1 MALMSRVSKRLRRI
15 IQRPASVE
23 LTRYEALLP
32 RIEKREPEL
41 EKLDDSELTAA
52 ATELGDELSSTG
64 TFTDRQLVEVCAL
77 GREAARRGLGERAFD
92 VQLLGTMG
100 LLTGHVVQMQTGE
113 GKTLAGA
120 LAAAGYALQ
129 GKRVHVISVNDYLA
143 RRDAEWMRPVYDLLG
158 VSVGW
163 VEPSLETVDRRAAY
177 GGEICYGAVSEIGFD
192 VLRDRL
198 VTDAGDLVQAEPEVA
213 IVDEADSVL
222 VDEARVPLVMAGS
235 VDAGVADLEVADIV
249 RRLRVGLH
257 YETDPDGRNAW
268 LTTAGAS
275 VVEKSLGGID
285 LYAEDGADRLASVN
299 VALHAHALLTRDVD
313 YLVRDGKVQLIN
325 ASRGRVAELQR
336 WPDGLQ
342 AAVEAKEQLPASD
355 RGEILDSITVQ
366 ALVARYPQ
374 VAGMTGTAVAVAEQ
388 LREFYE
394 LEVAVIPP
402 NTPNVREDAGDR
414 IFAAPNNKLR
424 AIVSE
429 IEEVHATG
437 RPILVGTQDVAES
450 EELAE
455 KLEKA
460 GLPCV
465 VLNARNDAEEAAIIA
480 EAGTYERITVSTQ
493 MAGRGTDIRLGGADG
508 SDRERVAE
516 IGGLHVIGTARYPSS
531 RLDDQLR
538 GRAGRQGDPGSSVF
552 FASLN
557 DELVLGH
564 APDVPDGIDAD
575 PETGEVTDNAAHR
588 QINHAQRVA
597 EGVDLEIH
605 RNTWR
610 YTRLIEHQRSEL
622 LKWRDEVLRTDAAT
636 KTLSELAVA
645 DDGSDGSDD
654 ADGSGDA
661 ADNGRD
667 KNGRKAKKASED
679 TGPSDGESA
688 DGGSPDDESGDA
700 ESPDTRDSDIA
711 AGDAAVRETD
721 TADETDTATE
731 ADSAETDGA
740 EGTDGDRS
748 GRAGSGAPRLSEAR
762 LTELAEKLGE
772 EELTTVCRRI
782 MLFHMD
788 QRWADHLA
796 FLNNVRETIHLRAM
810 AREQPLDE
818 FHRAAIPEFHKI
830 RGDVEQRSAETL
842 AAAEITSDGID
853 LAAAG
858 VRRPTSTWTYLV
870 QDNPFDSDAEQ
881 ALKKVRGMLRK
892 KRS

>member
-1 MALMSRVSKRLRRI
+1 MALIGRVGKRLRRI

-32 RIEKREPEL
+32 AVGEQEPDVKRLSDAELTEAASRLRQEPEF
-41 EKLDDSELTAA
+41 
-52 ATELGDELSSTG
+52 GDE
-64 TFTDRQLVEVCAL
+64 QLTRLCAL
-77 GREAARRGLGERAFD
+77 GREAARRALGERAFD

-100 LLTGHVVQMQTGE
+100 LLTGHVVQMATGE

-120 LAAAGYALQ
+120 LAAAGHALQ
-129 GKRVHVISVNDYLA
+129 GRRVHVISVNDYLA

-163 VEPSLETVDRRAAY
+163 VEPALTAQERREAY
-177 GGEICYGAVSEIGFD
+177 SAQVCYGAVSEIGFD

-198 VTDAGDLVQAEPEVA
+198 VTRVDDLVQQPPEVA

-235 VDAGVADLEVADIV
+235 VDAGMADEEVAKIV
-249 RRLRVGLH
+249 RRLRLGLH

-268 LTTAGAS
+268 LTSAGAS
-275 VVEKSLGGID
+275 VVEKALGGID
-285 LYAEDGADRLASVN
+285 LYDESGSDRLAAVN

-325 ASRGRVAELQR
+325 ASRGRVAQLQR

-342 AAVEAKEQLPASD
+342 AAVEAKEQLPPSD

-366 ALVARYPQ
+366 ALLARYPR

-402 NTPNVREDAGDR
+402 NTPTIRDDRPDR
-414 IFAAPNNKLR
+414 IFSTPSRKLR
-424 AIVSE
+424 AIVAE
-429 IEEVHATG
+429 IESVHETG

-450 EELAE
+450 EELAD
-455 KLEKA
+455 KLAKA
-460 GLPCV
+460 GLSCV

-480 EAGTYERITVSTQ
+480 EAGKYGTITVSTQ

-508 SDRERVAE
+508 SDHERVAE
-516 IGGLHVIGTARYPSS
+516 RGGLHVIGTARYPSS

-557 DELVLGH
+557 DELVLAH
-564 APDVPDGIDAD
+564 APDVPDGIEAD
-575 PETGEVTDNAAHR
+575 EDTGEITDPAAQR
-588 QINHAQRVA
+588 QLNHAQRVA

-610 YTRLIEHQRSEL
+610 YTRLIEHQRSRL
-622 LKWRDEVLRTDAAT
+622 LQHRDEVLRTD
-636 KTLSELAVA
+636 LA
-645 DDGSDGSDD
+645 
-654 ADGSGDA
+654 
-661 ADNGRD
+661 R
-667 KNGRKAKKASED
+667 RLL
-679 TGPSDGESA
+679 
-688 DGGSPDDESGDA
+688 
-700 ESPDTRDSDIA
+700 
-711 AGDAAVRETD
+711 
-721 TADETDTATE
+721 
-731 ADSAETDGA
+731 AETEPDRCA
-740 EGTDGDRS
+740 E
-748 GRAGSGAPRLSEAR
+748 LEEA
-762 LTELAEKLGE
+762 LGE
-772 EELTTVCRRI
+772 QALERVCREL
-782 MLFHMD
+782 MLYHLD
-788 QRWADHLA
+788 QLWADHLA
-796 FLNNVRETIHLRAM
+796 FLTDVRETIHLRAL
-810 AREQPLDE
+810 AKETPLDE
-818 FHRAAIPEFHKI
+818 FHRVAIPQFQKLREEA
-830 RGDVEQRSAETL
+830 RQRSVKTL
-842 AAAEITSDGID
+842 AEAKIGDEGVD

-892 KRS
+892 KRN

>member
-1 MALMSRVSKRLRRI
+1 MALMSRVGKRLRRI
-15 IQRPASVE
+15 IQRPGSVE

-32 RIEKREPEL
+32 AVEKREPDLEEL
-41 EKLDDSELTAA
+41 SDEQLTEAA
-52 ATELGDELSSTG
+52 ASLRDAEVFGDK
-64 TFTDRQLVEVCAL
+64 QLVELCAL

-100 LLTGHVVQMQTGE
+100 LLSGHVVQMATGE

-129 GKRVHVISVNDYLA
+129 GNRVHVISVNDYLA
-143 RRDAEWMRPVYDLLG
+143 RRDAEWMRPVYELLG
-158 VSVGW
+158 VRVGW
-163 VEPSLETVDRRAAY
+163 VEPSLSARERRDAY
-177 GGEICYGAVSEIGFD
+177 ASEVCYGAVSEIGFD

-198 VTDAGDLVQAEPEVA
+198 ITAEDDRAQAAPDVA
-213 IVDEADSVL
+213 VVDEADSVL

-235 VDAGVADLEVADIV
+235 VDAGVADEEVANIV
-249 RRLRVGLH
+249 RRLRLGLH
-257 YETDPDGRNAW
+257 YETDADGRNVW
-268 LTTAGAS
+268 LTSAGAS
-275 VVEKSLGGID
+275 VVEKSLGGVD
-285 LYAEDGADRLASVN
+285 LYDDEGSERLASVN

-342 AAVEAKEQLPASD
+342 AAVEAKEQLPPSD
-355 RGEILDSITVQ
+355 HGEILDSITVQ
-366 ALVARYPQ
+366 ALLAGYPQ

-388 LREFYE
+388 LREFYR

-402 NTPNVREDAGDR
+402 NTPNVREDSADR
-414 IFAAPNNKLR
+414 IFESPGKKLR
-424 AIVSE
+424 AIVEE
-429 IEEVHATG
+429 IRTVHESG

-450 EELAE
+450 EELAD
-455 KLEKA
+455 KLAKA

-480 EAGTYERITVSTQ
+480 EAGTYDRITVSTQ

-508 SDRERVAE
+508 ADRERVAE
-516 IGGLHVIGTARYPSS
+516 LGGLHVIGTARYPSS

-557 DELVLGH
+557 DELVLAN
-564 APDVPDGIDAD
+564 APDVPDGIHSDE
-575 PETGEVTDNAAHR
+575 ETGEITEQAAHR

-610 YTRLIEHQRSEL
+610 YTRLIEHQRAEL
-622 LKWRDEVLRTDAAT
+622 LKQRDEVL
-636 KTLSELAVA
+636 
-645 DDGSDGSDD
+645 
-654 ADGSGDA
+654 
-661 ADNGRD
+661 
-667 KNGRKAKKASED
+667 
-679 TGPSDGESA
+679 
-688 DGGSPDDESGDA
+688 
-700 ESPDTRDSDIA
+700 
-711 AGDAAVRETD
+711 
-721 TADETDTATE
+721 
-731 ADSAETDGA
+731 
-740 EGTDGDRS
+740 GTDVAREK
-748 GRAGSGAPRLSEAR
+748 LEAAEAER
-762 LTELAEKLGE
+762 CKELAESVGE
-772 EELTTVCRRI
+772 DVLTRVCRDAL
-782 MLFHMD
+782 LFHLD
-788 QRWADHLA
+788 QLWADHLA
-796 FLNNVRETIHLRAM
+796 FLTDVRETIHLRAM
-810 AREQPLDE
+810 ARETPLDE

-830 RGDVEQRSAETL
+830 ADEAEQRSAKTL
-842 AAAEITSDGID
+842 LEAEVTDDGVD

-858 VRRPTSTWTYLV
+858 VRRPNSTWTYLV

>member
-1 MALMSRVSKRLRRI
+1 M
-15 IQRPASVE
+15 E

-41 EKLDDSELTAA
+41 EMLDDSELTAA

-64 TFTDRQLVEVCAL
+64 TFSDRQLVEVCAL

-163 VEPSLETVDRRAAY
+163 VEPSLETADRRGAY
-177 GGEICYGAVSEIGFD
+177 SAEICYGAVSEIGFD

-198 VTDAGDLVQAEPEVA
+198 VTDAGDLVQADPEVA

-342 AAVEAKEQLPASD
+342 AAVEAKEQLPPSD

-366 ALVARYPQ
+366 ALIARYPQ

-414 IFAAPNNKLR
+414 IYAAPNNKLR

-516 IGGLHVIGTARYPSS
+516 TGGLHVIGTARYPSS

-575 PETGEVTDNAAHR
+575 PETGEVTDHAAHR

-622 LKWRDEVLRTDAAT
+622 LKWRDEVLRTDTAK
-636 KTLSELAVA
+636 KTLSELAA
-645 DDGSDGSDD
+645 GTGD
-654 ADGSGDA
+654 AGDGSGERT
-661 ADNGRD
+661 G
-667 KNGRKAKKASED
+667 KNGKKAKKAADGTGSGDSGSGD
-679 TGPSDGESA
+679 TGPGDTA
-688 DGGSPDDESGDA
+688 PGDA
-700 ESPDTRDSDIA
+700 RSGEAASEDSG
-711 AGDAAVRETD
+711 AGDTGAAETAARETD
-721 TADETDTATE
+721 SADEI
-731 ADSAETDGA
+731 DGA
-740 EGTDGDRS
+740 HETGGADDTGGDEP
-748 GRAGSGAPRLSEAR
+748 GRTTSGAQRLSGAR

-772 EELTTVCRRI
+772 DELTTVCRRI

-830 RGDVEQRSAETL
+830 RGEVESRSAETL
-842 AAAEITSDGID
+842 ASAEVTSDGID